1 MTIVNPKDLHLS
13 LFNVSRYFIS
23 VVSKASLLEFV
34 NIFLRHI
41 LCTEIVVHFD
51 IFGSPFNSRMI
62 IFQNTLLIIC
72 PTERLLDSEIKDKIK
87 SEGTSSAWDLVTA
100 FYRARGTERNIDIS
114 ASTDQLKKGATDA
127 PSHDSVTLSTNR
139 QISVT
144 GLVVT
149 QVRNRKLVI

>member
-1 MTIVNPKDLHLS
+1 MVL
-13 LFNVSRYFIS
+13 
-23 VVSKASLLEFV
+23 
-34 NIFLRHI
+34 
-41 LCTEIVVHFD
+41 
-51 IFGSPFNSRMI
+51 
-62 IFQNTLLIIC
+62 FQNTLLIIC

-87 SEGTSSAWDLVTA
+87 SEGTSSAWDLDTA

-144 GLVVT
+144 GLAVT
-149 QVRNRKLVI
+149 QVRRRKLVI